1 MLHRCF
7 MYEYMQKRLRE
18 TQKIPVKSRSTV
30 QQRKKKIKMRMK
42 GNKAN
47 FKPLMKH
54 RVKREL
60 TKISSGSKAPT
71 EV

>member
-30 QQRKKKIKMRMK
+30 QQRKKN
-42 GNKAN
+42 NKN
-47 FKPLMKH
+47 ENERKQS
-54 RVKREL
+54 EL
-60 TKISSGSKAPT
+60 QTFDEAQSEEGINKNLKWK
-71 EV
+71 